1 MVRKIEAHPLKPDGE
16 PLRILVVIHDFQPGG
31 VERISLRLAA
41 QWAADGAQVA
51 IACGDTTGALKSLAC
66 DKVQLFTPAR
76 PLKRSRFSRN
86 AVAAFAVR
94 AAREFAPDIIFLPGN
109 FYTGMAAMLRLRLRL
124 GRRGPTIV
132 VRLSNV
138 LRRARRSRARGAA
151 YLAGLAIKSAFA
163 DHIVAMS
170 PELMEEARR
179 ELRCRPARLSVI
191 AEPVLDAGLAQVVE
205 DWDPAGDEPPLIV
218 AAGRLVPQKNFD
230 LLLDAAARLDR
241 PFRLVIYGEGAQR
254 AQLEKSIAKRGLA
267 DRVTLPGYVDDLR
280 SALCDARL
288 FVLSSDY
295 EGFPAVLIEALAA
308 GVPIVA
314 TDCSPAIAGI
324 VAKGEGSLVPVDDPA
339 ALAHAIGESLD
350 RPRPSRRHLAASVD
364 GYRLD
369 RTAAAYRDLFTQL
382 AKPDKGRRK
391 SRH

>member
-1 MVRKIEAHPLKPDGE
+1 MVSKIEANPLKPDGQS
-16 PLRILVVIHDFQPGG
+16 LRILVVVHDFQPGG

-51 IACGDTTGALKSLAC
+51 IACGDSAGALKSLAC
-66 DKVQLFTPAR
+66 DKVRLFTPAK

-109 FYTGMAAMLRLRLRL
+109 FYTGMAAMLRLRLRR
-124 GRRGPTIV
+124 GRRGPVIV

-138 LRRARRSRARGAA
+138 LRRARRSPARAAT

-170 PELMEEARR
+170 PELLDEARR

-191 AEPVLDAGLAQVVE
+191 AEPVLDAGQAEVLE
-205 DWDPAGDEPPLIV
+205 ELDPAGDEPPLLV
-218 AAGRLVPQKNFD
+218 AAGRLVRQKNFN
-230 LLLDAAARLDR
+230 LLLDAVAGLDR
-241 PFRLVIYGEGAQR
+241 PFRLIIYGEGQQR
-254 AQLEKSIAKRGLA
+254 AQLETKIAARGMA
-267 DRVTLPGYVDDLR
+267 DRVTLAGYVDDLR
-280 SALCDARL
+280 PSLGEARL

-324 VAKGEGSLVPVDDPA
+324 VAKGDGILAPVGDPA
-339 ALAHAIGESLD
+339 ALACAIGESLD
-350 RPRPSRRHLAASVD
+350 RPRPNRQRLAASVD

-369 RTAAAYRDLFTQL
+369 RTADAYRELFAQL
-382 AKPDKGRRK
+382 AEADE
-391 SRH
+391 

>member
-1 MVRKIEAHPLKPDGE
+1 MVRDIEASPLKQDGA
-16 PLRILVVIHDFQPGG
+16 PLRILVVVHDFQPGG

-51 IACGDTTGALKSLAC
+51 IACGDSEGALRSLAS
-66 DKVQLFTPAR
+66 DEVQLFTPAK
-76 PLKRSRFSRN
+76 PLKRSRFSRI

-109 FYTGMAAMLRLRLRL
+109 FYTGMAVTLKLRL
-124 GRRGPTIV
+124 GRRGPAIV

-138 LRRARRSRARGAA
+138 LRRPRRSPARGAA
-151 YLAGLAIKSAFA
+151 YLVGLAIKSAFA
-163 DHIVAMS
+163 DHIVTMS
-170 PELMEEARR
+170 PELLEEARR
-179 ELRCRPARLSVI
+179 SLRCRPARLSVI
-191 AEPVLDAGLAQVVE
+191 AEPVLDAGPAKVPEQSEL
-205 DWDPAGDEPPLIV
+205 AGDEPPLLV
-218 AAGRLVPQKNFD
+218 AAGRLVRQKNFG

-241 PFRLVIYGEGAQR
+241 PFRLVIYGEGLQR
-254 AQLEKSIAKRGLA
+254 AQLEKDIAARGLA
-267 DRVTLPGYVDDLR
+267 DRTVLPGYVDDLWP
-280 SALCDARL
+280 ALCDARL

-324 VAKGEGSLVPVDDPA
+324 VAMGDGILVPVGDPA
-339 ALAHAIGESLD
+339 ALAHAIDESLD
-350 RPRPSRRHLAASVD
+350 RPRPDRRRLAASVE

-369 RTAAAYRDLFTQL
+369 RTAAAYLELFTQL
-382 AKPDKGRRK
+382 VRANQGRR
-391 SRH
+391 RPWH

>member
-1 MVRKIEAHPLKPDGE
+1 MVRKIEANPLRPDGS
-16 PLRILVVIHDFQPGG
+16 PLRILVVVHDFQPGG

-51 IACGDTTGALKSLAC
+51 IACGDSTGALRSLAC
-66 DKVQLFTPAR
+66 DKVRLFTPAR

-109 FYTGMAAMLRLRLRL
+109 FYTGMAATLRLRLRR
-124 GRRGPTIV
+124 GRPAIV

-138 LRRARRSRARGAA
+138 LRRARRSPARGAA
-151 YLAGLAIKSAFA
+151 YLMSLAIKSAFA

-170 PELMEEARR
+170 PELLEEAQR

-191 AEPVLDAGLAQVVE
+191 AEPVLDAG
-205 DWDPAGDEPPLIV
+205 PADILKELGAPGDEPPLLV
-218 AAGRLVPQKNFD
+218 AAGRLVRQKNFN
-230 LLLDAAARLDR
+230 LLLDAVARLDR
-241 PFRLVIYGEGAQR
+241 PFRLVIYGEGVQR
-254 AQLEKSIAKRGLA
+254 AQLEQKIAARGLA
-267 DRVTLPGYVDDLR
+267 DRVTLAGYVDDLR
-280 SALCDARL
+280 PALCDARL

-324 VAKGEGSLVPVDDPA
+324 VAKGDGILVPVDDPA
-339 ALAHAIGESLD
+339 ALARAIGESLD
-350 RPRPSRRHLAASVD
+350 RPRPDRQGLAASVD

-369 RTAAAYRDLFTQL
+369 RTADAYRELFAQL
-382 AKPDKGRRK
+382 AEADV
-391 SRH
+391 